1 MPYICALDYA
11 IPPLSRNMSDIV
23 IPSLSR
29 NLNNEVMKF
38 ENANVLITGGASG
51 IGRIIGRMALEKGA
65 SCLIIW
71 DINPQNISSTV
82 NELNKIGKV
91 RGYVV
96 DVSKNELVTEGYNKV
111 VRECGEVD
119 ILINC
124 AGIVTSNKTFDQMS
138 TDEMVRTMN
147 INTLA
152 PMLVTR
158 AMLPGMIRRNR
169 GHICNIASAGG
180 MLSNPKMSVYAA
192 SKWGA
197 IGWSDSVRIELQ
209 DMKSDVHI
217 TTVAPYY
224 INTGMFNGVKSRI
237 IPILKPEYVAK
248 RIIRAIERNRSFRGI
263 PFGFHF
269 IRFWQAILPVR
280 VFDWFFGEVFGI
292 YHAMDDFTGRKSLN
306 NSAGKAS

>member
-1 MPYICALDYA
+1 
-11 IPPLSRNMSDIV
+11 
-23 IPSLSR
+23 
-29 NLNNEVMKF
+29 MKF

-51 IGRIIGRMALEKGA
+51 IGKIIGRMALEKGA

-71 DINPQNISSTV
+71 DINPQNITSTA
-82 NELNKIGKV
+82 NELSKVGRV
-91 RGYVV
+91 RGYIV
-96 DVSKNELVTEGYNKV
+96 DVSENKLVTEVYNKV
-111 VRECGEVD
+111 VKECGEVD

-124 AGIVTSNKTFDQMS
+124 AGIVTGNRTFDQMS
-138 TDEMVRTMN
+138 ADEMIRTLN

-152 PMLVTR
+152 PMFVTR

-180 MLSNPKMSVYAA
+180 MLSNPKMSAYTA

-197 IGWSDSVRIELQ
+197 IGWSDSVRIELK
-209 DMKSDVHI
+209 DMKSNVHI

-224 INTGMFNGVKSRI
+224 INTGMFDGVRSRI

-248 RIIRAIERNRSFRGI
+248 RIIRAIESDKSFRGI

-269 IRFWQAILPVR
+269 IRFWQAILPVK

-292 YHAMDDFTGRKSLN
+292 YHAMDNFTGRRPIDK
-306 NSAGKAS
+306 AADKAS